1 MYFAL
6 GFNDVFMSSKWFA
19 IVNPISG
26 RGKSLNELPKLQEL
40 FIKYDTEVI
49 FEVSSYAHHEKILVE
64 NAIERGYTK
73 IISIGGDGTLHYIVN
88 GIMSQKFIASS
99 KIMVAVI
106 PFGTGNDW
114 VKTYKISKNK
124 KEAVLQICKEKTIFQ
139 DIGSVKT
146 LSENKITY
154 FNNVAGLGFDAFVV
168 HKIASFKA
176 FGAIAYLL
184 GAILSFFSYTSSK
197 VKVIMDEHTI
207 ELPLFMLNIGICQYS
222 GGGMQ
227 LTEYKNHKNGLFDVT
242 LMRNIK
248 LLKVLLQIKYLFNG
262 NLKHFKEVATFQQ
275 KEIKVEIKDQQ
286 KPFIQADGE
295 IIGSGDAVFKLHSA
309 AIQFVIP

>member
-1 MYFAL
+1 
-6 GFNDVFMSSKWFA
+6 MSSKWFA

-26 RGKSLNELPKLQEL
+26 RGKSLQELHKLQQL
-40 FIKYDTEVI
+40 FIKYNTEVI
-49 FEVSSYAHHEKILVE
+49 FEVTSFAHHEQILVQ
-64 NAIERGYTK
+64 NAIERGFTK
-73 IISIGGDGTLHYIVN
+73 IICVGGDGTLHHIIN
-88 GIMSQKFIASS
+88 GIMSQQFIATS
-99 KIMVAVI
+99 KITVAVI

-114 VKTYKISKNK
+114 VKTYKIPKNK
-124 KEAVLQICKEKTIFQ
+124 KEAVSYISIEKTIYQ

-146 LSENKITY
+146 LSDNKISF
-154 FNNVAGLGFDAFVV
+154 FNNVAGIGFDAFVV
-168 HKIASFKA
+168 HKIATLKA

-184 GAILSFFSYTSSK
+184 GAILSFFSYSSSK
-197 VKVIMDEHTI
+197 VTVNMGEDSI
-207 ELPLFMLNIGICQYS
+207 ELPLFMLNIGLCQYS

-227 LTEYKNHKNGLFDVT
+227 LTEYKNHKNGYFDVT

-262 NLKHFKEVATFQQ
+262 NLKHFKEVQTFQQ
-275 KEIKVEIKDQQ
+275 KQIEVKINDKQ

-295 IIGSGDAVFKLHSA
+295 IIGSGDVVFKLHSA